1 MEYEGFESHTHT
13 TGPVKHTLDGEVCI
27 TENIRYYRY
36 VPVTTYEIEIALMK
50 MSDDEIL
57 ELMNCITD
65 ITKGRVKFDMAYM
78 IKATEWKKF
87 EKEHG
92 SSKCDPAEIE
102 AVRKK
107 IAKKIKDWE
116 KKENKK

>member
-1 MEYEGFESHTHT
+1 MEYEGFKSHTHT
-13 TGPVKHTLDGEVCI
+13 TGPVKHTHDGEVCI
-27 TENIRYYRY
+27 TENISYYRY
-36 VPVTTYEIEIALMK
+36 VPVTTYEIDMALMK

-57 ELMNCITD
+57 ELIKSITK

-87 EKEHG
+87 EKEHDSG
-92 SSKCDPAEIE
+92 KYDSAEIE

-107 IAKKIKDWE
+107 IAKKIEDWE
-116 KKENKK
+116 KKKDKK